1 MGLSGRSESFGLDWD
16 LGCGCA
22 STRWRYLL
30 GLVSY
35 ALLCHGMVWVFF
47 YLTDELGMCYE

>member
-1 MGLSGRSESFGLDWD
+1 MGLSGRSECFGLDLD
-16 LGCGCA
+16 LVCGCA

-47 YLTDELGMCYE
+47 YLTDELGMYYE